1 MQFLINT
8 SAYHGSV
15 PGRHSC
21 AANLRRFCRLNFSTP
36 HPRLLRQKHVTLP
49 AKCLKWCLY
58 VKKLQFLVDISIV
71 LRFNSEMTPKEFE
84 HKVMEMRSQALS
96 AALGFGF
103 QMEEAE
109 DVAQD
114 VMLRLWAIHERIG
127 AEDPVGVLARMA
139 TRNACIDKLRL
150 MKQEEDFEQSE
161 AGINRVTPSDELE
174 YKELKE
180 WLTRQIELLPPTLG
194 IVLRMRQIER
204 RSVQEISTLLGI
216 GERSVSTLLSRA
228 RHQLK
233 EELEK
238 RNNNT

>member
-1 MQFLINT
+1 
-8 SAYHGSV
+8 
-15 PGRHSC
+15 
-21 AANLRRFCRLNFSTP
+21 
-36 HPRLLRQKHVTLP
+36 
-49 AKCLKWCLY
+49 
-58 VKKLQFLVDISIV
+58 
-71 LRFNSEMTPKEFE
+71 
-84 HKVMEMRSQALS
+84 
-96 AALGFGF
+96 
-103 QMEEAE
+103 
-109 DVAQD
+109 
-114 VMLRLWAIHERIG
+114 
-127 AEDPVGVLARMA
+127 
-139 TRNACIDKLRL
+139 

>member
-1 MQFLINT
+1 MLSKDNIALYAFRKYGDTALQ
-8 SAYHGSV
+8 
-15 PGRHSC
+15 
-21 AANLRRFCRLNFSTP
+21 AAFC
-36 HPRLLRQKHVTLP
+36 
-49 AKCLKWCLY
+49 CLG
-58 VKKLQFLVDISIV
+58 
-71 LRFNSEMTPKEFE
+71 N
-84 HKVMEMRSQALS
+84 QAD
-96 AALGFGF
+96 
-103 QMEEAE
+103 AE